1 MFYLLNKAN
10 DILTDPK
17 KKENYMKYG
26 SPDGPSAFTV
36 GIALPSFL
44 FNPKNQIIVL
54 IGFALIFLGLIP
66 YVVLKWFK
74 STVNVDP
81 SGVNGENINFF
92 YPYFQST
99 GLNPKECPAVFS
111 WTIEF
116 NDFNKVINEEEKQE
130 LEDLQGIVPK
140 PLKTNQ
146 KFVYNFKIYILLY
159 SHSLRIEL

>member
-1 MFYLLNKAN
+1 MSLIWHPDKNRDPEAKKMFYLLNKAN

-111 WTIEF
+111 
-116 NDFNKVINEEEKQE
+116 
-130 LEDLQGIVPK
+130 
-140 PLKTNQ
+140 
-146 KFVYNFKIYILLY
+146 
-159 SHSLRIEL
+159 